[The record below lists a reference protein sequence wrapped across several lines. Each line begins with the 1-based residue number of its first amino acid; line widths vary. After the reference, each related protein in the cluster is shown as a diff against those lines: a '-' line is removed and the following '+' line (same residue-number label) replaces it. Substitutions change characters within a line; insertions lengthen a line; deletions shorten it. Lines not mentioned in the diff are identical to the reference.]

1 MNEFNI
7 SVALALAFT
16 AFLIL
21 NLALALKVIKQG
33 EVGLVERLGKYTG
46 TPLTPGLNL
55 LIPFVDKL
63 VFRANI
69 KQQRS
74 FFDLK
79 AFSLG
84 GMEVSVTSAIA
95 WRIIDAGQAFYR
107 DQDIEEQLVTQ
118 GGDFL
123 RTAIGR
129 MEIRE
134 LNANRDALKTSVAEA
149 LQENSQ
155 MLGVSVESFT
165 IQEIVIGDNIQD
177 AMDRAFI
184 AKEDKAVRVTS
195 AEAQLIEET
204 KEAEGIRILSE
215 ARSYELETIA
225 KVIKAH
231 GKDTVD
237 YDVAIRQVKAIGEI
251 GASDSTK
258 SIILPTNVTESLGT
272 LETVLHYLRDNLSG
286 NQSMPPITN
295 VDEENEDPA
304 VTENP
309 EATES
314 TAEPEN
320 STAVSK
326 E

>member
-1 MNEFNI
+1 MNDLNI
-7 SVALALAFT
+7 SVVLALAFT
-16 AFLIL
+16 VFLIV
-21 NLALALKVIKQG
+21 NLALALKVVKQG

-63 VFRANI
+63 VYRADI
-69 KQQRS
+69 RQQRS
-74 FFDLK
+74 FDDLK

-84 GMEVSVTSAIA
+84 GMQVSVTFAIA

-107 DQDIEEQLVTQ
+107 DRDIEEQLVTQ

-123 RTAIGR
+123 RTAIGQ

-149 LQENSQ
+149 LQENSK

-165 IQEIVIGDNIQD
+165 IQEILIGDDIQE
-177 AMDRAFI
+177 AMDRVFV
-184 AKEDKAVRVTS
+184 AKRDKDVRVIN
-195 AEAQLIEET
+195 AEAQLVEET
-204 KEAEGIRILSE
+204 KEADGVRILSE

-272 LETVLHYLRDNLSG
+272 LETVLHYLRDNLSSDKSVSPLI
-286 NQSMPPITN
+286 NLDEVTKDAPIKEN
-295 VDEENEDPA
+295 LEES
-304 VTENP
+304 
-309 EATES
+309 EATPES
-314 TAEPEN
+314 ESEVKIN
-320 STAVSK
+320 K

>member
-7 SVALALAFT
+7 SVVLALAFT
-16 AFLIL
+16 VFLIV

-33 EVGLVERLGKYTG
+33 QVGLVERLGKYTG

-63 VFRANI
+63 VYRADI
-69 KQQRS
+69 RQQRS

-84 GMEVSVTSAIA
+84 GMEVSVTCAIS

-107 DQDIEEQLVTQ
+107 DRNIEEQLVTQ

-123 RTAIGR
+123 RTAIGQ

-149 LQENSQ
+149 LQENSK

-165 IQEIVIGDNIQD
+165 IQEIAIGDDIQD
-177 AMDRAFI
+177 AMDRVFV
-184 AKEDKAVRVTS
+184 AKRDKDVRVTN
-195 AEAQLIEET
+195 ADAQFYET
-204 KEAEGIRILSE
+204 TRDADGIRETSK
-215 ARSYELETIA
+215 ARSFELETIA
-225 KVIKAH
+225 KVIKEH

-286 NQSMPPITN
+286 NQAGSPMPNTN
-295 VDEENEDPA
+295 EEIVEKSVKENLE
-304 VTENP
+304 VTE
-309 EATES
+309 ATPSSES
-314 TAEPEN
+314 ETKIN
-320 STAVSK
+320 K